1 MKYDI
6 ERLEAI
12 PIDDVIVAL
21 GGNYKNDRKA
31 SNRQFNM
38 HCCNA
43 TFHSQDDK
51 KPSLTIWK
59 EKNICKCNVCNIK
72 GNPIAVAKAMHGDS
86 FKEGCEWLHD
96 VFNIPPLE
104 GELKKTHTPKVKKTK
119 PLKKIYFNRNKPYHV
134 IKTIDKYIPLYSSL
148 SKTQKLKLVYTY
160 VYRFSRLTNR
170 ERLNQ
175 YYHNR
180 GIINNPHLNKIGYL
194 STEDIITLVK
204 KISKEFPL
212 DDLVEFGILND
223 VTHKFPLQWK
233 QVKNCLLIP
242 SFDIYSNL
250 IEGFMLRPIDNTNK
264 WFSGKE
270 SRLSVPSILKP
281 MPFGVG
287 YKVLSRDC
295 DIYITE
301 GHIDALSLPHDFC
314 FIAAPGV
321 QSFEREQLS
330 ILRNRNIKIVFD
342 QDNAGQRAAWGYTE
356 VSIVNTNKHF
366 VILNNKKQNLNARI
380 KSLRSQ
386 NIEVITREIKGFRDV
401 LLDAGVASVEVITWD
416 KQYGKDVN
424 DLLVNNTIN
433 NVFK

>member
-6 ERLEAI
+6 EKLEAI
-12 PIDDVIVAL
+12 PIDDVIIAL
-21 GGNYKNDRKA
+21 SGNYKNDRKP

-43 TFHSQDDK
+43 SFHSQDDK

-59 EKNICKCNVCNIK
+59 EKNICKCNVCSIK

-104 GELKKTHTPKVKKTK
+104 GEIKRTHTPLLHKKQQVKR
-119 PLKKIYFNRNKPYHV
+119 IYFNGSKPYQI
-134 IKTIDKYIPLYSSL
+134 IKNINEYMPLYL
-148 SKTQKLKLVYTY
+148 TFSKIQKLKLVYTY
-160 VYRFSRLTNR
+160 IYRFSCLTNR
-170 ERLNQ
+170 ERLIKF
-175 YYHNR
+175 YRSR
-180 GIINNPHLNKIGYL
+180 GISNNPHLDKIGYL
-194 STEDIITLVK
+194 TIEDIAILVNK
-204 KISKEFPL
+204 LSEKFPL
-212 DDLVEFGILND
+212 NDLIEFGIIND
-223 VTHKFPLQWK
+223 AAHKFPLQWK
-233 QVKNCLLIP
+233 QIKNCLLIP
-242 SFDIYSNL
+242 SFDIYSSL
-250 IEGFMLRPIDNTNK
+250 VEGFMLRPIDNTNK
-264 WFSGKE
+264 WFNGKE

-301 GHIDALSLPHDFC
+301 GHIDALSLPHEFC

-330 ILRNRNIKIVFD
+330 ILKDRNIKIVFD
-342 QDNAGQRAAWGYTE
+342 QDDAGQRAAWGYTE
-356 VSIVNTNKHF
+356 VSFLDQQF
-366 VILNNKKQNLNARI
+366 VILNNKKHKLNDRLKAL
-380 KSLRSQ
+380 KSQ
-386 NIEVITREIKGFRDV
+386 NIEVTTREVKGFKDM

-416 KQYGKDVN
+416 KQYGKDIN
-424 DLLVNNTIN
+424 DLLVNNTIR
-433 NVFK
+433 NVFKQ